1 MELCRKMTQTP
12 AFLPIRFEDHNEGGL
27 KKARKPP
34 VKETRQVA
42 GVEQWDMC
50 IAMKN
55 RMLWIR
61 NRFYCNFFQL
71 SHFGGTSMQIPTE
84 HVLGEARDP
93 TVPLEVEGDETV
105 GWLVRPWPG
114 TPPEYTYLAG
124 P

>member
-1 MELCRKMTQTP
+1 MSWWGPKMELCREITQTP
-12 AFLPIRFEDHNEGGL
+12 AFLPIRFEDHHEGGL

-55 RMLWIR
+55 RMLLIR

-71 SHFGGTSMQIPTE
+71 SVI
-84 HVLGEARDP
+84 
-93 TVPLEVEGDETV
+93 
-105 GWLVRPWPG
+105 VRS
-114 TPPEYTYLAG
+114 AG
-124 P
+124 PVGTGVDHPDDIQMTLYG